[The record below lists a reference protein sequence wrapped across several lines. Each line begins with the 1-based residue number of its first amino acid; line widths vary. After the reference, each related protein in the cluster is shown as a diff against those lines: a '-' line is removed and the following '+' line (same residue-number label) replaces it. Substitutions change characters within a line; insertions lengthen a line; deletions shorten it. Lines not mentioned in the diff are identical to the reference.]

1 MLEYNPVP
9 NHRIV
14 WYGGDS
20 NMLHFEWRSIWPAKD
35 NGWTELSCQ
44 TIMDFPTG
52 AKELLQAMQD
62 YYQQCV
68 ETYELSKT

>member
-20 NMLHFEWRSIWPAKD
+20 NMLHFEVFVTI
-35 NGWTELSCQ
+35 Q
-44 TIMDFPTG
+44 TIYFGLLVGVMTNG
-52 AKELLQAMQD
+52 AVDIA
-62 YYQQCV
+62 
-68 ETYELSKT
+68 